1 VRCATLLVV
10 LSMVLA
16 ACGGGSDDKAAQS
29 RLSDLTSVDELKT
42 RFNDDRGEARLVL
55 LLSPT

>member
-1 VRCATLLVV
+1 
-10 LSMVLA
+10 MVLA
-16 ACGGGSDDKAAQS
+16 ACGGGSDDKNAQS
-29 RLSDLTSVDELKT
+29 ELSDLTSVSELKT

>member
-1 VRCATLLVV
+1 VRVTSLLLVLAV
-10 LSMVLA
+10 LLA
-16 ACGGGSDDKAAQS
+16 ACGGGSDDEAAQS
-29 RLSDLTSVDELKT
+29 GLSDLTGVDELKT